1 MTDIC
6 LKDGSVLV
14 VVESLTEIQLLAQKN
29 DQIKV
34 NTLKGSIFVECK
46 QILDLRDHVE
56 TVG

>member
-34 NTLKGSIFVECK
+34 NTLNGAIFVECK